1 MALFLTWAIMG
12 FWHGANWTFVMWGL
26 FHAACIA
33 IYRLIE
39 APVSIFPRA
48 IRVIGG
54 WSVTL
59 PLMMLAW
66 IPFRAQ
72 SVEMATEMYGKFFS
86 VQEWLYLGMRENTY
100 LVAAFVFVWMTLTF
114 GVYEYAGRWL
124 RGYRWLGFLGETIV
138 LGMTTALVFVFL
150 RPINQFIYF
159 QF

>member
-1 MALFLTWAIMG
+1 MG

-26 FHAACIA
+26 FHAACVA

-39 APVSIFPRA
+39 APVSTFPLA

-54 WSVTL
+54 WSITL

-72 SVEMATEMYGKFFS
+72 SVGAAIGMFGKLFS
-86 VQEWLYLGMRENTY
+86 VEEWSYLGMRENTY
-100 LVAAFVFVWMTLTF
+100 LVAAFIFVSMMLTY
-114 GVYEYAGRWL
+114 GVREYAGCWFREN
-124 RGYRWLGFLGETIV
+124 GCLGFLGHTV
-138 LGMTTALVFVFL
+138 VVGVTTALVFVFL